1 MEDSLAPLQIFNAIF
16 TSAFSAASE
25 LRTLFHDIRRML
37 FFIT

>member
-25 LRTLFHDIRRML
+25 LRTTVHDIRRML